1 MRHVHNYN
9 KAFIELH
16 NSYRNCMATH
26 VMYLTS
32 GHPHAMQEN
41 ESIVNTSDSPGFP
54 INKYHYLI
62 ALL

>member
-32 GHPHAMQEN
+32 GHPPAMQEN

-54 INKYHYLI
+54 
-62 ALL
+62 